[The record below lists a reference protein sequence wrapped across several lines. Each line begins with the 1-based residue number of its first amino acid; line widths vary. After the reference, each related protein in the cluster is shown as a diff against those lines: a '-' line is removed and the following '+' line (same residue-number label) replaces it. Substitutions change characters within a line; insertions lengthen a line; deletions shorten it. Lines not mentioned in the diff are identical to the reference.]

1 VTVKGA
7 MNDVMSIIYQ
17 ALDPGINNNLYRYYI
32 MTEPQVGTLIIANDG
47 RVMQAE
53 MRQNPC

>member
-1 VTVKGA
+1 